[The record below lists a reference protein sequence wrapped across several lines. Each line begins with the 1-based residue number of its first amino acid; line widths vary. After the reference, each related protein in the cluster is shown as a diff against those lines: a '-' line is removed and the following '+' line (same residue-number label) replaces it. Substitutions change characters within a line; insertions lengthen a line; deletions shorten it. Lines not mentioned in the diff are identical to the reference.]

1 MGESTGNRIILKV
14 LNGLQS
20 GAEVSLAPGEYSIGS
35 GADDDIQLVDISLK
49 PAHARLKVG
58 GGKIQIAAGAGGLR
72 SAHGLQLAAESKSWQ
87 EVEPLDVITAGTI
100 RFALGPPTAQWT
112 TIADAEG
119 GEKAAAEPAKASAT
133 LPEKTLEFL
142 RSKRGLQLAGPS
154 IAVLL
159 LTGWG
164 AFHLATGGAM
174 PQQLRTG
181 QHRSDLDATRAAI
194 AAFPFARNVEVTQ
207 EVDGTVFATGFVE
220 TLTER
225 RAIVQAIERTEIP
238 VRLRL
243 QVRETLRNEL
253 NGLIKAEAV
262 EVTYTLSDR
271 GELVLEGRILDDAKA
286 ERFVTLVHD
295 GLTGLHAIES
305 RIRTAKQLL
314 DGVQKLAK
322 SSGIHETTSFMLN
335 GPVVEA
341 TGAIPPDKVDA
352 WVGFLQ
358 AYSRRFAGD
367 IQLKSMVQ
375 LVDERGQLV
384 VDANAG
390 TPDSAILV
398 GNAGGKGT
406 VLDVDRLRQ
415 GAFDLG
421 DVLVGAPKKQVQAA
435 QPAKPPSPKPASAP
449 KPVAAPDPVLRGHG
463 LTFDEVVALAK
474 YKRSLPQ
481 RQAPES
487 LSGTAEALILK
498 WSKGELGDHPDG
510 QKLNA
515 VLGGLAEK
523 WSNVVDDQR
532 GHAGSDE
539 SEATRQ
545 RMLMQTKL
553 VPLLNG
559 EASDPSTPY
568 RACWPGAH
576 IDTDRLP
583 TALFWL
589 DLLSSSDLFSLATFK
604 KGDQSL
610 ILETALNPG
619 AIRTCAKRIEL
630 ATGVT
635 LAALSLYLQEIE
647 KNPEFIRFI
656 LRDYNPFPLEIS
668 GARVSG
674 ERFVQTRTGQKL
686 REGAA
691 PTGATRLSHIGELG
705 VAIQNETGFSVI
717 IYGPRLAWLSSAKAR
732 LADR

>member
-1 MGESTGNRIILKV
+1 MVQYMAESAGDRIILKV

-20 GAEVSLAPGEYSIGS
+20 GAEVSLAPGEYTLGS
-35 GADDDIQLVDISLK
+35 GPDDDIQLIDISLK
-49 PAHARLKVG
+49 PTHARLKVG
-58 GGKIQIAAGAGGLR
+58 GGKIQISAGAGGLR
-72 SAHGLQLAAESKSWQ
+72 SAQGLQLAAESKSWQ

-112 TIADAEG
+112 TIADAESG
-119 GEKAAAEPAKASAT
+119 DKAAAEPAKVPKT
-133 LPEKTLEFL
+133 MPERTLEFF
-142 RSKRGLQLAGPS
+142 RSKRALQLAGPS

-159 LTGWG
+159 LAGWG
-164 AFHLATGGAM
+164 AFHLATGGVM

-181 QHRSDLDATRAAI
+181 QHLSDLDATRAAV
-194 AAFPFARNVEVTQ
+194 ARFPFARNVEVTQ

-225 RAIVQAIERTEIP
+225 RAIIQAIESTEVP

-271 GELVLEGRILDDAKA
+271 GELVIEGRILDDAKA
-286 ERFVTLVHD
+286 ERFLTQVRES
-295 GLTGLHAIES
+295 LTGLRSIDS

-314 DGVQKLAK
+314 DGIQKLAK
-322 SSGIHETTSFMLN
+322 SSGIHETTSFMLS
-335 GPVVEA
+335 GPVIEA

-358 AYSRRFAGD
+358 AYSRRFASD
-367 IQLKSMVQ
+367 IQLRSMVQ

-390 TPDSAILV
+390 TPDAAILV
-398 GNAGGKGT
+398 GNAGGKGN

-435 QPAKPPSPKPASAP
+435 QPAKPPSPPP
-449 KPVAAPDPVLRGHG
+449 KPVAAPDPIARGHG

-474 YKRSLPQ
+474 YKRSLPR
-481 RQAPES
+481 RQPPDS

-498 WSKGELGDHPDG
+498 WGKGELGDHPDA

-523 WSNVVDDQR
+523 WSNVVDEQR
-532 GHAGSDE
+532 GRTGSDE
-539 SEATRQ
+539 SDATRQ

-559 EASDPSTPY
+559 EASDPSTPD

-589 DLLSSSDLFSLATFK
+589 DLLSNSDLFSLATFK
-604 KGDQSL
+604 KSDQSL

-619 AIRTCAKRIEL
+619 AIKTCAKRIEL

-635 LAALSLYLQEIE
+635 LAALSLYLQEVE

-656 LRDYNPFPLEIS
+656 LRDHNPFPLEIS

-674 ERFVQTRTGQKL
+674 DRFVQTRTGQKL

-705 VAIQNETGFSVI
+705 VAIQNETGFAVI
-717 IYGPRLAWLSSAKAR
+717 IYGPRLAWLSGAKAQ